1 MKFKSKEHKIP
12 EINTTALPDI
22 ILMLLFF
29 FMVTTVMQ
37 DASISDI
44 NLPVLN
50 NSSRLDVDSDMLE
63 INVSASMGSVLLE
76 VEGDQFTLSES
87 LVQFDHVFTQFHRNG
102 LVKQNAVI
110 YGDGELRMQDINLIK
125 DALRKHNIQNIV
137 YAHARI

>member
-1 MKFKSKEHKIP
+1 MKFKSKKHKVP

-50 NSSRLDVDSDMLE
+50 NSRRLDVDSNMLE

-76 VEGDQFTLSES
+76 VEGDRFTLSES
-87 LVQFDHVFTQFHRNG
+87 LVQFDHVFNQFHRNG

-125 DALRKHNIQNIV
+125 DALRKHNIQNIM